1 MEVSRITVGRLY
13 SWLMKFPHRVPP
25 RPAQWTA
32 VGAVALALIFIF
44 PATAP
49 AFLRWTNGSFQ
60 PKAFTAM
67 WAVNPNRA
75 MVGYSTGMRAVV
87 AVQNETRHPHLYHWR
102 AWCSSRTIRSGALDI
117 PNNATRYITL
127 RTNSCPGNKLTVSLA
142 NTGVWVTVKY
152 ITVFTTSTTTTST
165 TIPLFTPIT
174 TPTTTVPSDTTTTTV
189 PSGTTSTSS
198 TTTSTTTV
206 PV

>member
-75 MVGYSTGMRAVV
+75 MVGY
-87 AVQNETRHPHLYHWR
+87 L
-102 AWCSSRTIRSGALDI
+102 
-117 PNNATRYITL
+117 
-127 RTNSCPGNKLTVSLA
+127 SL
-142 NTGVWVTVKY
+142 
-152 ITVFTTSTTTTST
+152 IH
-165 TIPLFTPIT
+165 I
-174 TPTTTVPSDTTTTTV
+174 
-189 PSGTTSTSS
+189 
-198 TTTSTTTV
+198 
-206 PV
+206 